1 MADVIARGRDVP
13 TVRRNGSDGGG
24 LSASCRSGRHEGA
37 RCTVVGRSL
46 GPRTP
51 RRHIDAPGRA
61 RHHDDL
67 GEWSGR
73 GHCRARRQPK
83 SEASQNDAQCA
94 QGSPSRRAH
103 RLESKEAAK
112 LRNPS

>member
-24 LSASCRSGRHEGA
+24 L
-37 RCTVVGRSL
+37 
-46 GPRTP
+46 
-51 RRHIDAPGRA
+51 RRHLAAPGRA